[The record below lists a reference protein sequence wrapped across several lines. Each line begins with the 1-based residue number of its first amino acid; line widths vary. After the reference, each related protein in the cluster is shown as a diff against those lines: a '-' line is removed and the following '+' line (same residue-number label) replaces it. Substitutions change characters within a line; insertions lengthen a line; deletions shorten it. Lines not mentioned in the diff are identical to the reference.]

1 MEYNSK
7 QLQII
12 SVAER
17 LFAEKGFSGT
27 SIRDISQEADI
38 NVSMIS
44 YYFGSKEKLIEALFE
59 VRSKDFLNRLE
70 SLLLNLDLSPMQKVN
85 LMIDGVVER
94 LIEKQCFHN
103 IVVREQLSGS
113 RTPII
118 SDLLQGMKI
127 KNLRAMENI
136 INEGQQLGV
145 FTKDVDVLMLSTT
158 LFGTINQA
166 ISTQSFYRKIH
177 GLEELTQQEFDSHLQ
192 KKLSINLKKIFKV
205 ILDQELNEVVGSL
218 P

>member
-1 MEYNSK
+1 MEYNNK

-12 SVAER
+12 GVAEK

-59 VRSKDFLNRLE
+59 VRSKDFLKILE
-70 SLLLNLDLSPMQKVN
+70 SLLLNVDLSPMQKVN
-85 LMIDGVVER
+85 LMIDGVVNR

-103 IVVREQLSGS
+103 IVVREQLAGS

-118 SDLLQGMKI
+118 SELLSVMKTR
-127 KNLRAMENI
+127 NLRAMESI
-136 INEGQQLGV
+136 IQEGQRLNV
-145 FTKDVDVLMLSTT
+145 FTKDVDILMLSTT
-158 LFGTINQA
+158 LLGTINQA
-166 ISTQSFYRKIH
+166 ISTQVFYRRIH
-177 GLEELTQQEFDSHLQ
+177 QLEDLPQEEFDDHLKQ
-192 KKLSINLKKIFKV
+192 KLSIHLKKIFKA
-205 ILDQELNEVVGSL
+205 ILDKELNEAIAS
-218 P
+218 

>member
-1 MEYNSK
+1 MEYNNK

-12 SVAER
+12 GVAEK

-59 VRSKDFLNRLE
+59 VRSKDFLKILE
-70 SLLLNLDLSPMQKVN
+70 SLLLNVDLSPMQKVN
-85 LMIDGVVER
+85 LMIDGVVNR

-103 IVVREQLSGS
+103 IVVREQLAGS

-118 SDLLQGMKI
+118 SELLSVMKTR
-127 KNLRAMENI
+127 NLRAMESI
-136 INEGQQLGV
+136 IQEGQRLNV
-145 FTKDVDVLMLSTT
+145 FTKDVDILMLSTT
-158 LFGTINQA
+158 LLGTINQA
-166 ISTQSFYRKIH
+166 ISTQVFYRRIH
-177 GLEELTQQEFDSHLQ
+177 QLEDLPQEKFDDHLKQ
-192 KKLSINLKKIFKV
+192 KLSIHLKKIFKA
-205 ILDQELNEVVGSL
+205 ILDKELNEAIAS
-218 P
+218 